1 LRLARPAELA
11 AGGGV
16 GVSGVS
22 GGGANGVFTPGA
34 LGALL
39 PTGAVRRRAPGREV
53 VGAVRST
60 SSIRRATPQ
69 ALRTR
74 ASRV

>member
-16 GVSGVS
+16 GVSG
-22 GGGANGVFTPGA
+22 GGANGVFTAGA

-60 SSIRRATPQ
+60 SSMRLATPQ